1 MPCPVRPQP
10 LKNKASL
17 FFTFFVKRDSW
28 LSGLFERSYVMK
40 TGKVKLPGIEIVIA
54 SELPLV
60 KKIMVD
66 EVDKYPKNNLLHTV
80 LAPLL
85 GESIFTSNG
94 SQWRKQRDLM
104 NPAFAYA
111 RVGAV
116 FNLMQQA
123 CDDMLAR
130 FATIKQNDT
139 VRDMD
144 AEMTFVTADIIFRTI
159 MTTKLEAET
168 AEKITVAF
176 THFQHQSLR
185 ISMLKM
191 FNIPSFLYGFKERQR
206 QKAAR
211 QIRGTLEGVIRP
223 RYDAISQEISQSDKR
238 QWTDILSTL
247 LNTIDPETNERF
259 SFKEIVDQVAMLF
272 LAGHETSASALSW
285 TFYLL
290 AEYPE
295 IQQQAFKEIQNTVGK
310 TKKGKT
316 KKGST
321 KKGSTKKG
329 NAKIKKE
336 DIKKLTL
343 ITAIFRES
351 LRLYPPVGFM
361 AREAQQQVTL
371 RDKIVAKGKTV
382 IVSPWLIHR
391 NKNNWEKPHE
401 FNPQRF
407 LQSHEIPLKSKYLP
421 FGMGQRLCVGASFAM
436 QEAVLIIASVLQH
449 YRIEKVAG
457 FEPKPI
463 GRLTIRSKN
472 GINVHIINRF

>member
-17 FFTFFVKRDSW
+17 FFTFFVKRNSW

-40 TGKVKLPGIEIVIA
+40 TGKVTLPGIEIVIA

-60 KKIMVD
+60 KKIMID
-66 EVDKYPKNNLLHTV
+66 EVDKYPKSNLLHTV
-80 LAPLL
+80 LEPLL

-94 SQWRKQRDLM
+94 AQWRKQRDLM

-116 FNLMQQA
+116 FGLMQQA

-130 FATIKQNDT
+130 FATIKKNDT
-139 VRDMD
+139 IRDMD
-144 AEMTFVTADIIFRTI
+144 VEMTFITADIIFRTI
-159 MTTKLEAET
+159 MTTKLEAEA
-168 AEKITVAF
+168 AEKITLAF

-185 ISMLKM
+185 LTMLKV
-191 FNIPSFLYGFKERQR
+191 FRIPSFLCGFKERQR
-206 QKAAR
+206 QRAAKE
-211 QIRGTLEGVIRP
+211 IRETLEHLIRP
-223 RYDAISQEISQSDKR
+223 RYDEISRGDKT
-238 QWTDILSTL
+238 QWNDILSTL
-247 LNTIDPETNERF
+247 LNTIDPDTNARF

-295 IQQQAFKEIQNTVGK
+295 IQQQAFQEIQNTVGGTK
-310 TKKGKT
+310 TGNLKT
-316 KKGST
+316 DNLKTDNPKT
-321 KKGSTKKG
+321 DCP
-329 NAKIKKE
+329 KIKKE

-343 ITAIFRES
+343 VTAIFRES

-361 AREAQQQVTL
+361 VRETQQQVTL
-371 RDKIVAKGKTV
+371 RDKIIAKGKTV

-391 NKNNWEKPHE
+391 NKNNWVKPHE

-436 QEAVLIIASVLQH
+436 QEAVLIIASLLQH
-449 YRIEKVAG
+449 YRIEKVAT
-457 FEPKPI
+457 FEPKPV
-463 GRLTIRSKN
+463 GRLTIRSEN
-472 GINVHIINRF
+472 GINVHIVNRF

>member
-1 MPCPVRPQP
+1 MPCPVRPKP

-17 FFTFFVKRDSW
+17 FFTFFVKRNSW

-40 TGKVKLPGIEIVIA
+40 TGKVTLPGIEIVIA

-60 KKIMVD
+60 KKIMIN
-66 EVDKYPKNNLLHTV
+66 EVDKYPKSNLLHTV
-80 LAPLL
+80 LEPLL

-116 FNLMQQA
+116 FGLMQQA

-130 FATIKQNDT
+130 FATIKKNDT
-139 VRDMD
+139 IRDMD
-144 AEMTFVTADIIFRTI
+144 TEMTFVTADIIFRTI
-159 MTTKLEAET
+159 MTTKLEVEA
-168 AEKITVAF
+168 AEKITLAF
-176 THFQHQSLR
+176 THFQEQSLR
-185 ISMLKM
+185 LTMLKV
-191 FNIPSFLYGFKERQR
+191 FKIPSFLCGFKERQR
-206 QKAAR
+206 QRAAKE
-211 QIRGTLEGVIRP
+211 IRETLEHLIRP
-223 RYDAISQEISQSDKR
+223 RYDAISRGDKR
-238 QWTDILSTL
+238 QWNDILSTL

-259 SFKEIVDQVAMLF
+259 GFKEIVDQVAMLF
-272 LAGHETSASALSW
+272 LAGHETSASALAW

-295 IQQQAFKEIQNTVGK
+295 IQQQAFEEIQNTVGD
-310 TKKGKT
+310 TKIGDDKI
-316 KKGST
+316 SD
-321 KKGSTKKG
+321 
-329 NAKIKKE
+329 AKIKKE
-336 DIKKLTL
+336 HIKKLTL
-343 ITAIFRES
+343 VTAIFRES

-361 AREAQQQVTL
+361 VREAQQQVTL
-371 RDKIVAKGKTV
+371 RDKIIEKGKTV

-391 NKNNWEKPHE
+391 NKNNWVKPHE

-407 LQSHEIPLKSKYLP
+407 LEPHEIPLKSKYLP

-457 FEPKPI
+457 FEPKPV

-472 GINVHIINRF
+472 GINVYIVNRL

>member
-17 FFTFFVKRDSW
+17 FFTFFVKRNSW

-60 KKIMVD
+60 KKIMID
-66 EVDKYPKNNLLHTV
+66 EVDKYPKNNLLHTI
-80 LAPLL
+80 LEPLL

-94 SQWRKQRDLM
+94 CQWRKQRDLM

-116 FNLMQQA
+116 FGLMQQA

-130 FATIKQNDT
+130 FSTIKQDNNI
-139 VRDMD
+139 RDMD

-159 MTTKLEAET
+159 MTTKLEAEA
-168 AEKITVAF
+168 AERITVAF

-191 FNIPSFLYGFKERQR
+191 FNIPSFLCGFKERKR
-206 QKAAR
+206 QKAAKE
-211 QIRGTLEGVIRP
+211 IRGTLEHLIRP
-223 RYDAISQEISQSDKR
+223 RYEEISCGDKT
-238 QWTDILSTL
+238 QWNDILSTL

-295 IQQQAFKEIQNTVGK
+295 IQQQAFKEIQNIVGD
-310 TKKGKT
+310 
-316 KKGST
+316 
-321 KKGSTKKG
+321 
-329 NAKIKKE
+329 AKIKKE

-343 ITAIFRES
+343 VTAIFRES

-391 NKNNWEKPHE
+391 NKNNWVKPHE

-436 QEAVLIIASVLQH
+436 QEAVLIIASLLQH
-449 YRIEKVAG
+449 YRIKKVAG
-457 FEPKPI
+457 FEPKPV
-463 GRLTIRSKN
+463 GRLTIRSEN